1 MPAHSWI
8 FTILE
13 AKLVHN
19 LSQDGE
25 AGASVVADLEE
36 PPVLRAQGRS
46 DGNGLP
52 LKNNAPC
59 TLSTAAS
66 DAERKRVCNH
76 RCPCLPAPQPTV
88 EFRPPPTLKEPN
100 MLTTNYCH
108 YNFSNPDY
116 DIIDRP
122 TGTDDYLFL
131 YFLTPMKIRLHGR
144 LVPTKPGACILIPPH
159 TQTYYQ
165 AMKHF
170 TNSFVHF
177 SGDEA
182 AQLVAQ
188 YPVIPVNEIFYP
200 MDVNEINRI
209 LKEIYIEDTAR
220 QLHYEE
226 AVHQLICKLFLTLSR
241 QLNAST
247 QIPEEDMTMYEAFQK
262 ARLTLLTH
270 PERDW
275 DTASMAA
282 LVNLGISQ
290 FYEYYKRFFR
300 ASPKAELI
308 RVRLERAQYL
318 LLHENFSIAVVAQ
331 YCGFSNLS
339 HFTRYFKGKYGC
351 TPGEFRRKNLL

>member
-1 MPAHSWI
+1 
-8 FTILE
+8 
-13 AKLVHN
+13 
-19 LSQDGE
+19 
-25 AGASVVADLEE
+25 
-36 PPVLRAQGRS
+36 
-46 DGNGLP
+46 
-52 LKNNAPC
+52 
-59 TLSTAAS
+59 
-66 DAERKRVCNH
+66 
-76 RCPCLPAPQPTV
+76 
-88 EFRPPPTLKEPN
+88 

-131 YFLTPMKIRLHGR
+131 YFLTPMKIRLHGH
-144 LVPTKPGACILIPPH
+144 LVPAKPGACILIPPH

-165 AMKHF
+165 AVKHF

-275 DTASMAA
+275 DTTSMAA

-351 TPGEFRRKNLL
+351 TPGEFRKKNLL

>member
-1 MPAHSWI
+1 
-8 FTILE
+8 
-13 AKLVHN
+13 
-19 LSQDGE
+19 
-25 AGASVVADLEE
+25 
-36 PPVLRAQGRS
+36 
-46 DGNGLP
+46 
-52 LKNNAPC
+52 
-59 TLSTAAS
+59 
-66 DAERKRVCNH
+66 
-76 RCPCLPAPQPTV
+76 
-88 EFRPPPTLKEPN
+88 

-131 YFLTPMKIRLHGR
+131 YFLTPMKIRLHGH
-144 LVPTKPGACILIPPH
+144 LVPSKPGACILIPPH

-165 AMKHF
+165 AVKHF

-182 AQLVAQ
+182 AHLVAQ
-188 YPVIPVNEIFYP
+188 YPAIPVNEIFYP

-247 QIPEEDMTMYEAFQK
+247 QIPEEDMTMYEVFQK

-282 LVNLGISQ
+282 LVNLG
-290 FYEYYKRFFR
+290 
-300 ASPKAELI
+300 PVL
-308 RVRLERAQYL
+308 
-318 LLHENFSIAVVAQ
+318 
-331 YCGFSNLS
+331 
-339 HFTRYFKGKYGC
+339 
-351 TPGEFRRKNLL
+351 